1 MMNSQATSD
10 DIFERRPIGVEDGIP
25 VFSKSDH
32 YVSNYE
38 TIAADHLA
46 ASSGS
51 KSNPWIDEEIW
62 EMMEKSTANLVQKY
76 AARMQSHGKS
86 LEILD
91 VGVGLGRLLT
101 RIQTALGSGAELHGM
116 DVSLNYLKVAKQQHP
131 RVVLAKIE
139 DMPYRHKSF
148 DIVTCTDV
156 LEHVIDLNDAIS
168 QILSVIKP
176 GGYLIVRVP
185 NKEDLS
191 PYLKETYPYGLAH
204 LRAFDE
210 WSLRLLFEKVMGVKV
225 LEVVHSDSIPTEPL
239 CKYNLPFPMFRR
251 ALCLLVKCTK
261 LFSKRLFKRVSNWLF
276 HPVEINVVV
285 QAPADESRQLQDA
298 EKERKAPRSVGT
310 KPLNIL
316 LLCNRP
322 SKGADASTVTDH
334 LDAFVDF
341 SRHRV
346 TQLSFLQRLPSR
358 LKLERFDVIII
369 HYSIAIGYLRD
380 HYIDAESQARVR
392 AFDGLKV
399 VFIQDEYRSVHSVWE
414 SLENLRADVLFT
426 CVPEG
431 EIEKVYPED
440 VLPHVTK
447 VNTLTGYVPGS
458 LARKVPRKIADRP
471 IDVGYRSRKPPFW
484 IGRLGYE
491 KRQIASMFTDRAK
504 GTRFN
509 VDISCEEAE
518 RIYGAQWNDFVS
530 SCKAMLGTESG
541 ASVFDFTG
549 GLQKTVDEYTEAHPG
564 ADFEAVHK
572 KFLQP
577 YEGKIRLNQISPRCF
592 EAAALGTVMVL
603 YEGEYSGILKPGR
616 HYIPLNKDF
625 SNFDEVV
632 ELLKDNKALQEIA
645 DRTREEIALN
655 PDYSYQAFIEDFDT
669 VVEAKFAE
677 RGKQP
682 VKKPY
687 SSLGFDLALL
697 CSPRYCAHRFV
708 SQSAQRILLASG
720 LRRMMF
726 RMWEGM
732 PPNTRSMLR
741 PLLRLVGR

>member
-1 MMNSQATSD
+1 MMNSRASSD

-25 VFSKSDH
+25 VFSKSDD
-32 YVSNYE
+32 YVANYE

-46 ASSGS
+46 ASSCS

-76 AARMQSHGKS
+76 ATRVQSHTKS
-86 LEILD
+86 LRILD

-101 RIQTALGSGAELHGM
+101 RIQTALGSSAGLHGM
-116 DVSLNYLKVAKQQHP
+116 DVSLNYLKIAKQQHP

-139 DMPYRHKSF
+139 DMPYRSRSF

-156 LEHVIDLNDAIS
+156 LEHVIDLNHAIS

-204 LRAFDE
+204 LRNFDE
-210 WSLRLLFEKVMGVKV
+210 WSMRLLFEKVMGVKV
-225 LEVVHSDSIPTEPL
+225 LEVVPTDAIPSKSL
-239 CKYNLPFPMFRR
+239 CKYNLPLPMFRD
-251 ALCLLVKCTK
+251 ALCVFTKATRLV
-261 LFSKRLFKRVSNWLF
+261 SKRLHRILSNWLF

-285 QAPADESRQLQDA
+285 QVPADEDRQLQDA
-298 EKERKAPRSVGT
+298 KKERKAPRSAGT

-341 SRHRV
+341 SRHQV
-346 TQLSFLQRLPSR
+346 TQLSFLRRLPSR
-358 LKLERFDVIII
+358 LKLERFDVIVI

-380 HYIDAESQARVR
+380 HYINAETQARVR

-431 EIEKVYPED
+431 EIEKVYPEG
-440 VLPHVTK
+440 VLPQVTK
-447 VNTLTGYVPGS
+447 VNTLTGYVPRN
-458 LARKVPRKIADRP
+458 LARRTPRKIAGRP
-471 IDVGYRSRKPPFW
+471 IDAGYRSRKPPFW
-484 IGRLGYE
+484 LGRLGYE
-491 KRQIASMFTDRAK
+491 KREIASTFIERAK
-504 GTRFN
+504 GSGLKL
-509 VDISCEEAE
+509 DISCEEAD
-518 RIYGAQWNDFVS
+518 RIYGAKWIDFVS
-530 SCKAMLGTESG
+530 SCKAMLGVESG

-549 GLQKTVDEYTEAHPG
+549 GLQKTVDEYTAANPG

-572 KFLQP
+572 TFLQS

-603 YEGEYSGILKPGR
+603 YEGEYSGILQPGR
-616 HYIPLNKDF
+616 HYIPLKKDF
-625 SNFDEVV
+625 SNFEEVV
-632 ELLKDNKALQEIA
+632 ELLRDDKALQEIA

-655 PDYSYQAFIEDFDT
+655 PDYSYKSFIENFDT
-669 VVEAKFAE
+669 VIEAKFAE
-677 RGKQP
+677 RDKRP
-682 VKKPY
+682 VSKPY
-687 SSLGFDLALL
+687 GSLGFNLALL

-708 SQSAQRILLASG
+708 SKSAQRMLLATG

-726 RMWEGM
+726 RMWEGI
-732 PPNTRSMLR
+732 PLNTRSMLR